1 MTDYGIKCS
10 KPGFDVKT
18 TPSVNLTIDTNLS
31 SFKCKYTLFDSVILN
46 FYSDGSTTAPQTVL
60 TVSHDYGFIPAILTM
75 ANYPYGGYANNQ
87 WFPLESTKFENPYM
101 QIIASAN
108 STNMIVQFTNL
119 TNVPFTVSNLTL
131 KYYLFAHQGA

>member
-10 KPGFDVKT
+10 KPGYDVKT
-18 TPSVNLTIDTNLS
+18 AASVNLTVNSNLS
-31 SFKCKYTLFDSVILN
+31 SFKCKSTLFDSTVLN
-46 FYSDGSTTAPQTVL
+46 FYSDGSTSSPQTVL
-60 TVSHDYGFIPAILTM
+60 TVNHDYGFIPCILTM
-75 ANYPYGGYANNQ
+75 ANYPLYSNPNDE

-119 TNVPFTVSNLTL
+119 TDVPFTVSNLTL